1 MTSNLGSEFY
11 GDPLTSDSNWD
22 QIKERVLDRVREF
35 FRPEFI
41 NRLDDI
47 IVFRSLGVN
56 EIKEIVKIQLRQL
69 SARLAERRIE
79 LEMTEEASLQIAT
92 AGYDP
97 VFGARPLKRA
107 IQRDI
112 MNPLAQALLRG
123 DIREGQ
129 KVVVDYKNGEFTFEA
144 KATAITT

>member
-1 MTSNLGSEFY
+1 M
-11 GDPLTSDSNWD
+11 SDGTWD
-22 QIKERVLDRVREF
+22 HTKQRVLDRVREF

-56 EIKEIVKIQLRQL
+56 EIKEIVQIQLRQL
-69 SARLAERRIE
+69 AGRLADRRIE
-79 LEMTEEASLQIAT
+79 LELSDAASLQIAT

-112 MNPLAQALLRG
+112 MNPLAQSILRG

-129 KVVVDYKNGEFTFEA
+129 KVEVDYRDGQFVFEA
-144 KATAITT
+144 KTPVAP